1 MSNTHQL
8 KFGLSTGSDADGLY
22 ALLARCFVIE
32 AEECL
37 VRLHSILSIRHLE
50 RELQDIRAAKRN
62 GLCFPGLES
71 VRVLDRRHLEVHV
84 EM

>member
-1 MSNTHQL
+1 MSDAHQL
-8 KFGLSTGSDADGLY
+8 KLGLSTGSDADRLY
-22 ALLARCFVIE
+22 ALLARCFVVE

-37 VRLHSILSIRHLE
+37 VRLHSILSIRHLK

-71 VRVLDRRHLEVHV
+71 VKLLDCGHLELHI
-84 EM
+84 ER